1 MRTRSRRPSWLAL
14 TSAALGVA
22 LIAALPSGAA
32 PAPVPE
38 PDPATP
44 ASQIIQALADATGP
58 RTPPPAPPRG
68 AVPEDRYDLAG
79 GCYGVQS
86 VQTGR
91 FLARADGTFTAT
103 GEALSAAEPFH
114 FQATDLGRYL
124 LFGSARDFV
133 AASDSPLGTAA
144 DEAQGSVP
152 GGIADGASIGAT
164 GVAARAAGDGALADG
179 TGRGARV
186 VSAPE
191 PSERAD
197 WEIDQHGNGFRI
209 TLPAADKT
217 LAVGPSGELQL
228 MSGQDTSPPTRF
240 AFALTT
246 GCATFPEVEVGID
259 GPVATG
265 ESQYGEVRGYLDA
278 HLHMMAFEFLG
289 GRARCGRP
297 WHPYGVTKALVDCPD
312 HEPGG
317 AGAVLENVLNDGTT
331 PVHDTVGW
339 PTFGYWPRW
348 NSLTHEQI
356 YYKWLERSWRGGL
369 RMFVNLL
376 VDNNVLCEVYPY
388 KSHGCNEMDGVRL
401 QAQRIRELERYID
414 AQSGGPGEGWFR
426 IVTDPF
432 QARRVMNS
440 GKLAV
445 VLGIE
450 VSVLFD
456 CGVFLEQP
464 RCDHAQIDEQLD
476 EVYALGVRQMEFVNK
491 FDNAL
496 AGVAGDSG
504 STGVVV
510 NNGNFIET
518 GKFWQMESCTEAD
531 GHAHDRKQYNFHDES
546 GAPDEFSGRDAL
558 AGGILQ
564 MTGTSGAA
572 PVYPQAPHCNVRG
585 LTSMG
590 EYLIRRMAQKGMI
603 FDPDHMSARARTQ
616 ALDVIE
622 ELGYSG
628 VVSSHGWGDV
638 DAYPRIYRAGGVVT
652 PYGGSST
659 SFVASWRQHKQ
670 WADPRWFWGFGYGA
684 DTNGFGDQGPPR
696 GATAENKV
704 TYPFTG
710 FGGVTVHQQR
720 SGERVYDINTDGVAH
735 YGLYPDWIEDLRKLA
750 GDQIVEDMAR
760 GPEAYLQ
767 MWERALGIAPDR
779 CRLGQHHEHQDF
791 AAVGKG
797 MTPEEVLLALGQ
809 PTERSG
815 STFRYCLPRGRE
827 ALVHFDAAGTV
838 AKVER

>member
-1 MRTRSRRPSWLAL
+1 MRSSARRPAWLVLLVAV
-14 TSAALGVA
+14 LGVA
-22 LIAALPSGAA
+22 VVAAAPSGAV
-32 PAPVPE
+32 PVPE

-44 ASQIIQALADATGP
+44 ASEIIDALAEATGP
-58 RTPPPAPPRG
+58 QPAPPAPPRG
-68 AVPEDRYDLAG
+68 PVPEDRYDLAG

-86 VQTGR
+86 VHNGA
-91 FLARADGTFTAT
+91 FLARTAGSFAAT
-103 GEALSAAEPFH
+103 ASTLAGAEPFH

-124 LFGSARDFV
+124 LYGTARDFV
-133 AASDSPLGTAA
+133 AAADSPLGTGADQAA
-144 DEAQGSVP
+144 GSVP
-152 GGIADGASIGAT
+152 GGVASGLTVGAT
-164 GVAARAAGDGALADG
+164 DVAGRAVGDGAAADA
-179 TGRGARV
+179 TGRGSGV
-186 VSAPE
+186 VAAAE
-191 PSERAD
+191 PSELAD
-197 WEIDQHGNGFRI
+197 WEVDEHGNGFRI
-209 TLPAADKT
+209 TLPAMGKA
-217 LAVGPSGELQL
+217 LGVGPSGALELH
-228 MSGQDTSPPTRF
+228 DARDKSPVTRF
-240 AFALTT
+240 TFALTQ
-246 GCATFPEVEVGID
+246 GCAAFPEVEVGVD

-265 ESQYGEVRGYLDA
+265 ATPYGEVRGFLDA

-297 WHPYGVTKALVDCPD
+297 WHPYGVAKALVDCPD

-388 KSHGCNEMDGVRL
+388 KSHGCNEMDGVRR

-432 QARRVMNS
+432 EARRVMNA

-456 CGVFLEQP
+456 CGVFLEQA
-464 RCDHAQIDEQLD
+464 RCDHAQIDKQLD
-476 EVYALGVRQMEFVNK
+476 EVYDLGVRQMEFVNK

-496 AGVAGDSG
+496 AGVAGDNG
-504 STGVVV
+504 ATGVVV
-510 NNGNFIET
+510 NNGNFLET
-518 GKFWQMESCTEAD
+518 GKFWQMETCTPED
-531 GHAHDRKQYNFHDES
+531 GHAHDRTQHNFHDDS

-564 MTGTSGAA
+564 VTGKSGAA
-572 PVYPQAPHCNVRG
+572 PVYPEAPHCNVRG
-585 LTSMG
+585 LTHLG
-590 EYLIRRMAQKGMI
+590 EYLIRKMVQKGMV
-603 FDPDHMSARARTQ
+603 FDPDHMSARSRRQ
-616 ALDVIE
+616 AMDIIE

-628 VVSSHGWGDV
+628 VVSSHGWADPET
-638 DAYPRIYRAGGVVT
+638 YPRIYRSGGVVT
-652 PYGGSST
+652 PYGGNST
-659 SFVASWRQHKQ
+659 SFVANWRQHKQ
-670 WADPRWFWGFGYGA
+670 WADPRYYWGFGYGA
-684 DTNGFGDQGPPR
+684 DTNGFGDQGAPR
-696 GATAENKV
+696 GAAAQNKV

-720 SGERVYDINTDGVAH
+720 SGQRVYDVNTDGVAH

-750 GDQIVEDMAR
+750 GEAIVEDLAR

-767 MWERALGIAPDR
+767 MWERALGIQPDR
-779 CRLGQHHEHQDF
+779 CRTGDTLE
-791 AAVGKG
+791 ASALSAVRKG
-797 MTPEEVLLALGQ
+797 MTPEQVLLELGQ
-809 PTERSG
+809 PMERSG
-815 STFRYCLPRGRE
+815 SVFTYCMPKGRE
-827 ALVHFDAAGTV
+827 AAVTFGADGTV
-838 AKVER
+838 SRVAR